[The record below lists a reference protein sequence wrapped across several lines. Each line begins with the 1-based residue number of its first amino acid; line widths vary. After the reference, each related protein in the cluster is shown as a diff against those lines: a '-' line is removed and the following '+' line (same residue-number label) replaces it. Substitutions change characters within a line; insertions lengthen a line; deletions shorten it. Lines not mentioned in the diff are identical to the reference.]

1 MNCREIEDNGRKWES
16 RVCHMRSIRLPTSYF
31 EPSIFDIVVIVGSL
45 QYVVF
50 YSCSLNLGF
59 LFIPWRWL
67 LHSPIAHLG
76 WLYFPIPLTYF
87 WSSVGIINIIISLW
101 TYNDCVNYS
110 QTPCPI
116 WKYNTALGQRFL
128 YWSNPLGRELQIIID
143 FVRHDDYVNTNIIV
157 KKVRI
162 WLHSKTLV
170 HT

>member
-1 MNCREIEDNGRKWES
+1 MGIKSLPCEIHK
-16 RVCHMRSIRLPTSYF
+16 TSYF
-31 EPSIFDIVVIVGSL
+31 EPSIFEIALRIGSL

-67 LHSPIAHLG
+67 LHSPIAHFG

-101 TYNDCVNYS
+101 TYNACVNYNQS
-110 QTPCPI
+110 PCPR
-116 WKYNTALGQRFL
+116 WKYNTTPRQGFL
-128 YWSNPLGRELQIIID
+128 YSNLPGKEIQFIID
-143 FVRHDDYVNTNIIV
+143 FMRHDDDVNAKSIV
-157 KKVRI
+157 KKVRN

-170 HT
+170 QT